1 MKYIKHVETNR
12 TGTALP
18 VFQRISTHIS
28 TFFNVFHVFQL
39 FNLNFLKDLK
49 YAKIGLNTSKYVES
63 DERTV
68 FTILSKVK
76 VLNEMVEICQNMLKF
91 DESVERILS
100 LIHIS

>member
-1 MKYIKHVETNR
+1 MFYVFHPNFN
-12 TGTALP
+12 
-18 VFQRISTHIS
+18 VFQRISTQIS
-28 TFFNVFHVFQL
+28 TFFNVFHVFHV
-39 FNLNFLKDLK
+39 FYLNFLKDLK
-49 YAKIGLNTSKYVES
+49 YAKSGLNTSKYVES

-76 VLNEMVEICQNMLKF
+76 VLNEMVEICQNMLEF

>member
-1 MKYIKHVETNR
+1 M
-12 TGTALP
+12 
-18 VFQRISTHIS
+18 FQRISTHIS
-28 TFFNVFHVFQL
+28 TFFNVFHVLQRFY
-39 FNLNFLKDLK
+39 LNFLKDLK

-76 VLNEMVEICQNMLKF
+76 VLNEMVEICQNMLKV